1 MILHNNVCMTISHA
15 LYNIIIINQIQIMY
29 MLFFQE
35 SNEKRLMKKKKRK
48 EEFQEVVKFP
58 IEIVWIMEPLTQKYR
73 TIK

>member
-1 MILHNNVCMTISHA
+1 
-15 LYNIIIINQIQIMY
+15 